1 MNNRLSPAT
10 NLPLNASMTCD
21 LGSDF
26 DEQFFILN
34 FGTRLLTA
42 FTDKEILTDIA
53 LETLADFSRGK
64 RVAVMCLD
72 DKQEN
77 LDVAGIFLENK
88 SVHPNISFP
97 VEETITGKMMLQKVV
112 AICPLVMEND
122 IPLPA
127 ENGRPGD
134 NQCLCLPLIGA
145 SFHVVGLATIEI
157 PETHHLTFFE
167 MQQLRIL
174 STVLAVA
181 LDNARLFA
189 RVIHDSLTNL
199 YTRRFYEIRVEEE
212 LLKLKR
218 NHGCLSLILFDLDNF
233 KKVNDMFGH
242 LAGDEVLRQ
251 FAALMQDNVRR
262 GSTLVSRYGG
272 EEFVLLMPDAHLN
285 EAIHLAQRIT
295 TLCSSHTFGDGP
307 GKIQMT
313 VSGGVAFTDHTES
326 LSPKEL
332 FQRADTALYDA
343 KNNGKNRIVAWHDQ
357 AASPGRPVS
366 V

>member
-1 MNNRLSPAT
+1 
-10 NLPLNASMTCD
+10 
-21 LGSDF
+21 
-26 DEQFFILN
+26 
-34 FGTRLLTA
+34 
-42 FTDKEILTDIA
+42 
-53 LETLADFSRGK
+53 
-64 RVAVMCLD
+64 
-72 DKQEN
+72 
-77 LDVAGIFLENK
+77 
-88 SVHPNISFP
+88 
-97 VEETITGKMMLQKVV
+97 
-112 AICPLVMEND
+112 
-122 IPLPA
+122 
-127 ENGRPGD
+127 
-134 NQCLCLPLIGA
+134 
-145 SFHVVGLATIEI
+145 
-157 PETHHLTFFE
+157 
-167 MQQLRIL
+167 
-174 STVLAVA
+174 
-181 LDNARLFA
+181 
-189 RVIHDSLTNL
+189 
-199 YTRRFYEIRVEEE
+199 VEEE

-272 EEFVLLMPDAHLN
+272 EEFVLLMPDAHLS

-357 AASPGRPVS
+357 AASPGGPVC